1 MATKTKSKTTA
12 QPQSKSIAYTTESEF
27 MVNSEI
33 VRGQIRTEKVREL
46 RGKLKGQSAKADRAQ
61 VWADRQLVKLGI
73 EQEKLGIDEDN
84 LKAVRVDRQLNQQS
98 HIARLS
104 AKAYSIDATTS
115 LNQGKQQ
122 FLLNA
127 GVDPTVVTLDAKAK
141 TGVKV

>member
-1 MATKTKSKTTA
+1 MTQTKSKTS
-12 QPQSKSIAYTTESEF
+12 SKSSTGKPIAYTAESEF

-46 RGKLKGQSAKADRAQ
+46 RGKLKGQTAKADRAE
-61 VWADRQLVKLGI
+61 VWADRQLTKLAI

-104 AKAYSIDATTS
+104 AKAYSIDATS
-115 LNQGKQQ
+115 ALNQGKQQ

-141 TGVKV
+141 TGVKA